1 MPAVTTLRAAMPSV
15 VDIVAADVA
24 ATDVN
29 THSLTRL
36 RRHPDLTTLLVHPF
50 TATIGLVQRP
60 RPFLSTATHVYLRSS
75 DLLDSDCT

>member
-15 VDIVAADVA
+15 VDVVAVGVA

-36 RRHPDLTTLLVHPF
+36 RLHPDLTTLPVHLF

-60 RPFLSTATHVYLRSS
+60 RSFLPTATHVHLRPS
-75 DLLDSDCT
+75 DLLGPDCT